1 MATRSRLMSVALI
14 AVPNFILISFRISS
28 SEFNEAL
35 TNDNLSEIAL
45 HFIALLLGIILVYR
59 SSAVKDH
66 EYHRSKTIDRLSSIY
81 RKEDK
86 GLWNK
91 GEDAINKLEA
101 KAHSSIRGRKAS
113 LARDKMQGRIGSL
126 NKESIEIDTQPAD
139 LSSYSIRVDGI
150 EQKTEQDSQSDEEG
164 KNIGGLKNLISKII
178 DRSAEKRISRKSL
191 IETNTDN
198 SEKGKSSESYSESLW
213 DIPAEKNFEIPSKA
227 CEGCGSY
234 NAGGANYCSSCGS
247 FLTQKGNL

>member
-14 AVPNFILISFRISS
+14 AVPNFIIISFRISS

-35 TNDNLSEIAL
+35 SNDNLSEISL
-45 HFIALLLGIILVYR
+45 HFVALLLGIFLVYW

-66 EYHRSKTIDRLSSIY
+66 EYHRSKTINRLSSIY

-101 KAHSSIRGRKAS
+101 KAHSSIRGRNAS
-113 LARDKMQGRIGSL
+113 LARNKMQGRIGSL
-126 NKESIEIDTQPAD
+126 NKESIEIETQPED

-150 EQKTEQDSQSDEEG
+150 EQKTKQDSQPDEEV
-164 KNIGGLKNLISKII
+164 KTIGGLKKFISKII

-191 IETNTDN
+191 IETNADIRQ
-198 SEKGKSSESYSESLW
+198 KKKSSESYSDSLW
-213 DIPAEKNFEIPSKA
+213 DIPVEKNIQFGSKA

-234 NAGGANYCSSCGS
+234 NAGGADYCSSCGS